1 MGLDMAGIH
10 AHNSPQRRKPR
21 LTDMGSA
28 RGRSLA
34 RPIRSRIAASVVGLL
49 LLTPPIALAAPV
61 AREPS
66 APAAAPAVRAPVA
79 LATPAV
85 FVGGGPAAQRG
96 NPIAIPFRSADP
108 GALRAAKLRAAAAAS
123 VGGRTPQAVASVPA
137 LASVR
142 VNNGGL
148 VDHMVTPPDST
159 GAIGPTRYVEM
170 VNQQVAVYDRNLTA
184 VSSTDLTSFVAAS
197 GWTVSDPQVEWD
209 QHGGR
214 WLYAAVGISTGNNVL
229 LFGWSKTADPSNL
242 SSGWCRFGV
251 YRHEFLDDYPKLG
264 HDDNY
269 LTIGSNV
276 YTDTVPGYGWVTA
289 TVWAIPKPA
298 LGDASCA
305 APASAYGFADGANP
319 LLNADGSPASTPV
332 PANNAGAAA
341 VGYVVAGHS
350 PLDAPVGP
358 RTNLMVWHVMPA
370 GGGPA
375 PALVADGEV
384 AVGSFDIPAPAPQ
397 AGTTLKL
404 DTLDARLTQ
413 AVAAFDPSAGAVG
426 LWTQHTVAGPGGRSV
441 VRWYELLPATLGVRQ
456 QGQVDS
462 ATDFVFNGAISPT
475 AGGSAAAVFYNR
487 SGSAQATV
495 IGAQTR
501 SASTPLG
508 SMEPGEL
515 LLGTSTTYDR
525 DFSCSASTPCRWGD
539 YAGATPD
546 PVDAG
551 MVWGSSQVTGAC
563 YVLCGWF
570 AQWTTRNFAAVATE
584 VAPPSSPG
592 APALDPATAGDAQ
605 VSLSWTAPA
614 DDGGAPISDYV
625 IYRSELSGGETA
637 LASSGGALTYA
648 DTTVTNG
655 TTYYYTVA
663 AVNSAGTGAQSNE
676 VSATPAAPPPP
687 PVNSPSAP
695 TLASATAGDAQV
707 TLAWSAPADDGGA
720 PVTNY
725 QVLRGGS
732 SGSEVVVATLG
743 NVLTY
748 TDTGL
753 ANGQSYYYEV
763 TAVNSAGAGAA
774 SNELSA
780 VPKAPPSAPRGLV
793 AKAKV
798 GQIKLTWLAPVST
811 GGAGI
816 TAYEIWRG
824 NSSGGEVKIATIGNV
839 LSFVDTSVAR
849 RTTYFYYVRAVN
861 GFGLTGPASNEVSL
875 LSR

>member
-1 MGLDMAGIH
+1 MGPA
-10 AHNSPQRRKPR
+10 Q
-21 LTDMGSA
+21 
-28 RGRSLA
+28 GRSIA
-34 RPIRSRIAASVVGLL
+34 RPIRSRIVAAAVGLL
-49 LLTPPIALAAPV
+49 LLTPTMA
-61 AREPS
+61 S
-66 APAAAPAVRAPVA
+66 AAPAMTSNATARADLAVRTPVA
-79 LATPAV
+79 QATPVPFA
-85 FVGGGPAAQRG
+85 GGRPTAQRG
-96 NPIAIPFRSADP
+96 SPIAISFRSMDD
-108 GALRAAKLRAAAAAS
+108 GALRAAKLRAAAASS
-123 VGGRTPQAVASVPA
+123 VGGRMPRAVAPAPA
-137 LASVR
+137 LASIG
-142 VNNGGL
+142 VNKGGL

-170 VNQQVAVYDRNLTA
+170 VNQQVAVYDRTLAT

-197 GWTVSDPQVEWD
+197 GWTVSDPQIEWD
-209 QHGGR
+209 QQGGR

-242 SSGWCRFGV
+242 SSGWCRFGI

-264 HDDNY
+264 HDDHY
-269 LTIGSNV
+269 ITIGSNV

-289 TVWAIPKPA
+289 TIWAIPKPA
-298 LGDASCA
+298 AGDASCA

-332 PANNAGAAA
+332 PANNAGAAP

-358 RTNLMVWHVMPA
+358 RSNIMVWHVMPA

-375 PALVADGEV
+375 PTLVADGEV
-384 AVGSFDIPAPAPQ
+384 GVGSFDIPAPAPQ

-413 AVAAFDPSAGAVG
+413 AVATYDPGAGAVG

-441 VRWYELLPATLGVRQ
+441 VRWYELLPASLSARQ
-456 QGQVDS
+456 QGQVES
-462 ATDFVFNGAISPT
+462 PTDFVFNGAISPT
-475 AGGSAAAVFYNR
+475 AGGDAAVVVYNR
-487 SGSAQATV
+487 GGSAQATM

-501 SASTPLG
+501 DAGTPLG

-525 DFSCSASTPCRWGD
+525 DFSCSATTPCRWGD

-546 PVDAG
+546 PVDTG
-551 MVWGSSQVTGAC
+551 TVWGSSQVTGAC

-570 AQWTTRNFAAVATE
+570 AQWTTRNFAVVASD
-584 VAPPSSPG
+584 VAPPS
-592 APALDPATAGDAQ
+592 APSAPTLDSATAGDAQ
-605 VSLSWTAPA
+605 VSLTWSAPA

-625 IYRSELSGGETA
+625 VYRSEVSGGETA
-637 LASSGGALTYA
+637 LATSGGALTYT
-648 DTTVTNG
+648 DTSVTNG
-655 TTYYYTVA
+655 TAYYYTVA
-663 AVNSAGTGAQSNE
+663 AVNSVGTGGQSNE
-676 VSATPAAPPPP
+676 VSASPEAPPPP
-687 PVNSPSAP
+687 PVDPPSAP
-695 TLASATAGDAQV
+695 SLTSATGGASQV
-707 TLAWSAPADDGGA
+707 TLAWTAPADDGGA

-732 SGSEVVVATLG
+732 SGSEVLVATLG

-753 ANGQSYYYEV
+753 TNGQTYYYEV
-763 TAVNSAGAGAA
+763 AAVNSAGAGAA

-780 VPKAPPSAPRGLV
+780 VPKAPPSAPRNLV

-798 GQIKLTWLAPVST
+798 GQIKLTWLAPLSN
-811 GGAGI
+811 GGATI
-816 TAYEIWRG
+816 TGYEIWRG
-824 NSSGGEVKIATIGNV
+824 TASGAEVKIATVGSV
-839 LSFVDTSVAR
+839 VSFVDTSVAR
-849 RTTYFYYVRAVN
+849 RTTYYYVVRAVN
-861 GFGLTGPASNEVSL
+861 GFGLTGPPSNEVSL